1 LPKSKAYYGMCARDR
16 QCLPDWENK
25 MSEQFEPVIVGFL
38 CNWCSYRAADLAGT
52 ARIKYAPN
60 MRAIRVMCSGRV
72 DPQFVLKALREG
84 ADGVMIAGCHP
95 GECHYVEGNIKA
107 LRRFLLLKN
116 LLKQW
121 GVEDERVQLVWASA
135 SEGNILAQ
143 AVDRMTE
150 QVRALGPLR
159 WKESVWSEN
168 GHKTTE
174 SIEMVPV
181 AEEV

>member
-1 LPKSKAYYGMCARDR
+1 M
-16 QCLPDWENK
+16 N
-25 MSEQFEPVIVGFL
+25 EQFEPVIVGFL

-52 ARIKYAPN
+52 SRIKYAPN

-107 LRRFLLLKN
+107 LRRYVLLKRM
-116 LLKQW
+116 LKQW
-121 GVEDERVQLVWASA
+121 GIEEQRVQLVWASA
-135 SEGNILAQ
+135 SEGNLLAE

-150 QVRALGPLR
+150 EVRALGPLKWR
-159 WKESVWSEN
+159 ETVLGGN
-168 GHKTTE
+168 GHK
-174 SIEMVPV
+174 PV
-181 AEEV
+181 ETAEFEVELEEVS

>member
-1 LPKSKAYYGMCARDR
+1 
-16 QCLPDWENK
+16 

-52 ARIKYAPN
+52 SRTKYAPN

-107 LRRFLLLKN
+107 LRRYLLLKRM
-116 LLKQW
+116 LKQW
-121 GVEDERVQLVWASA
+121 GIEKERVQLVWASA
-135 SEGNILAQ
+135 SEGNLLAG

-150 QVRALGPLR
+150 EVRALGPLQWR
-159 WKESVWSEN
+159 QAVLGGN
-168 GHKTTE
+168 GHKPAE
-174 SIEMVPV
+174 V
-181 AEEV
+181 AEVEVEVEEVY

>member
-1 LPKSKAYYGMCARDR
+1 M
-16 QCLPDWENK
+16 EEK

-52 ARIKYAPN
+52 SRIKYAPN
-60 MRAIRVMCSGRV
+60 MRPIRVMCSGRV

-95 GECHYVEGNIKA
+95 GECHYVDGNIKT
-107 LRRFLLLKN
+107 LRRYSLLKC
-116 LLKQW
+116 LLQQW
-121 GVEDERVQLVWASA
+121 GIEPERVQLVWASA
-135 SEGNILAQ
+135 SEGNILAA

-159 WKESVWSEN
+159 WKETVLGN
-168 GHKTTE
+168 GRGPGSLAEVEAEVESQALQTGETE
-174 SIEMVPV
+174 GSALV
-181 AEEV
+181 AEV